1 MNEHRIRESMVGIA
15 HRPHRY
21 QHAASRFFAGI
32 HRRIVVDAAGLP
44 LPAGARVLDVGCGP
58 GTLTVALAE
67 ARAYRID
74 GLDLSPEM
82 IAHATRNGEASPA
95 AVRLNFTV
103 GDVRDLPFP
112 DGTFDLVI
120 SSMSQHH
127 WADPVAG
134 VREIRRVLK
143 PGGRAWIYDARF
155 AFSRLGKG
163 QPSSA
168 QPADGQPSDG
178 RHSESRQGQ
187 PSKGRLSE
195 GRPGTVR
202 LAKERLTKERLTK
215 ERGEIVK
222 RPVRTGRL
230 PIKWVARAELT

>member
-1 MNEHRIRESMVGIA
+1 MTEHRIRENMAGLA
-15 HRPHRY
+15 HRPHHY
-21 QHAASRFFAGI
+21 QHTAGRVFGAI
-32 HRRIVVDAAGLP
+32 HRRIVADAAGLP

-67 ARAYRID
+67 ARAYRVD

-103 GDVRDLPFP
+103 GDVRELPFP
-112 DGTFDLVI
+112 DDSFELIV

-127 WADPVAG
+127 WADPAAG

-155 AFSRLGKG
+155 AFRRLG
-163 QPSSA
+163 
-168 QPADGQPSDG
+168 D
-178 RHSESRQGQ
+178 
-187 PSKGRLSE
+187 
-195 GRPGTVR
+195 
-202 LAKERLTKERLTK
+202 ER
-215 ERGEIVK
+215 IVK

-230 PIKWVARAELT
+230 PIRLIARAEVEPQRVAAVRRSRSSSGLGRQA